1 MTEKE
6 NKLIEDLFKQAAQQ
20 QIEDNGFTEKVMEAI
35 GNGQWAIGNG
45 QLTARPEGALATER
59 DARMD
64 NGQWAIGNGQW
75 TIENGQLK
83 KDNGKLLSML
93 WTWFCITVSLVL
105 FFVFNGWEMLKAS
118 LHVLYA
124 SILTSFEVFLTTAP
138 TAEFDL
144 NPWMILLAFGFVSI
158 YLPYRTARKL
168 SAIL

>member
-20 QIEDNGFTEKVMEAI
+20 QIEDNGFTERVMEAI
-35 GNGQWAIGNG
+35 DNGQWAIANG

-64 NGQWAIGNGQW
+64 NGQ
-75 TIENGQLK
+75 LK

-93 WTWFCITVSLVL
+93 WTWFCIAVSLVL

-144 NPWMILLAFGFVSI
+144 NPWMILLALGFVSI

>member
-20 QIEDNGFTEKVMEAI
+20 QIEDNGFTERVMEAI

-45 QLTARPEGALATER
+45 QLK
-59 DARMD
+59 MD
-64 NGQWAIGNGQW
+64 NGQLNRG
-75 TIENGQLK
+75 
-83 KDNGKLLSML
+83 NGKLLSVL
-93 WTWFCITVSLVL
+93 WTWFCIAVSLVL

-124 SILTSFEVFLTTAP
+124 SILTSCEVFFTTAP

-144 NPWMILLAFGFVSI
+144 NPWMILLALGFVSI

>member
-45 QLTARPEGALATER
+45 QLK
-59 DARMD
+59 MD

-83 KDNGKLLSML
+83 KDNGKLLSVL
-93 WTWFCITVSLVL
+93 WTWFCIAVSLVL

-144 NPWMILLAFGFVSI
+144 NPWMILLALGFVSI

>member
-20 QIEDNGFTEKVMEAI
+20 QIEDNGFTEKVMASIEK
-35 GNGQWAIGNG
+35 GQWK
-45 QLTARPEGALATER
+45 
-59 DARMD
+59 M
-64 NGQWAIGNGQW
+64 
-75 TIENGQLK
+75 
-83 KDNGKLLSML
+83 DNGKLLSIL
-93 WTWFCITVSLVL
+93 WTWFCIAVSVVL

-118 LHVLYA
+118 LMVLFA
-124 SILTSFEVFLTTAP
+124 AFRTSLEVFLTTAP

-144 NPWMILLAFGFVSI
+144 NPWMILLALGFVSI

>member
-1 MTEKE
+1 MTEK

-45 QLTARPEGALATER
+45 QLK
-59 DARMD
+59 MD

-93 WTWFCITVSLVL
+93 WTWFCIAVSLVL

-144 NPWMILLAFGFVSI
+144 NPWMILLALGFVSI